1 MSTNYL
7 MLSDQFIKEA
17 GITSS
22 TSTLSTTAS
31 LTGELGRVVQ
41 WVLDAHD
48 DIQRHHNNW
57 RFLTAE
63 FTLAAT
69 TGNNQYAYTDCTDLV
84 ANSAI
89 SRFDRWIMEDED
101 QRWKC
106 YNTTTG
112 TSGEYWLTYLPYE
125 DWRKLYELGSVSNG
139 VPAHVT
145 YDFSD
150 RLRVGP
156 PPDNNYTITG
166 WYYKGP
172 LVFTDDSNVPEW
184 PSQWHKLVIWWALE
198 KYAYYEAAPEVVE
211 QAKIYKRR
219 MLRQLED
226 NQLPPAKLPPPLC

>member
-1 MSTNYL
+1 M
-7 MLSDQFIKEA
+7 I
-17 GITSS
+17 
-22 TSTLSTTAS
+22 
-31 LTGELGRVVQ
+31 GR
-41 WVLDAHD
+41 
-48 DIQRHHNNW
+48 IYR
-57 RFLTAE
+57 R
-63 FTLAAT
+63 
-69 TGNNQYAYTDCTDLV
+69 
-84 ANSAI
+84 
-89 SRFDRWIMEDED
+89 
-101 QRWKC
+101 
-106 YNTTTG
+106 
-112 TSGEYWLTYLPYE
+112 
-125 DWRKLYELGSVSNG
+125 RKLYELGSVSNG

-145 YDFSD
+145 YDFKD